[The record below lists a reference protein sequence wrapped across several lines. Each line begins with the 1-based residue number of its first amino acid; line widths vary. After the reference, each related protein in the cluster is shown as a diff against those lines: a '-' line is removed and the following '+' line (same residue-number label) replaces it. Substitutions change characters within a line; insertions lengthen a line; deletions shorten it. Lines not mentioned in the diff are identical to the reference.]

1 MDAQQLHRARWRKS
15 TYSGQNGD
23 CVEVA
28 AWRMSTHSGNSGA
41 DCVEVGPAGPAI
53 AVRDSKD
60 PGGPRVAFVP
70 GQWRAF
76 TRRLKDGGAN
86 PV

>member
-1 MDAQQLHRARWRKS
+1 MDAQLHRAQWRKS

-28 AWRMSTHSGNSGA
+28 AWRKATYSSQNGA
-41 DCVEVGPAGPAI
+41 CVEVAHDLPRI
-53 AVRDSKD
+53 VAVRDSKD
-60 PGGPRVAFVP
+60 PGGPRLAFAP
-70 GQWRAF
+70 ERWRAF
-76 TRRLKDGGAN
+76 TRRVKDGGAN